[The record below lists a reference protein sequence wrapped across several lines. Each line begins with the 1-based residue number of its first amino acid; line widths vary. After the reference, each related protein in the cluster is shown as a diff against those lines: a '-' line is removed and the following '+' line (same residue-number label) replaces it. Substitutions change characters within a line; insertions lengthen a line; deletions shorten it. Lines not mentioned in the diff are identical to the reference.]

1 MPTLAA
7 NLTTTTIGMALDATM
22 GKALNDKVDVINGN
36 LAGKANAN
44 HTHNYAGSSSPGGK
58 ANSAA
63 YSDSAGNADT
73 VDGQHASAFAPSNHS
88 HNYLPLNGGTLSG
101 GLSLNGANL
110 LNVNTVGGTSA
121 GLTING
127 AYSTGGANLF
137 LAAGSYVYV
146 SNSSNNAR
154 GPIMASAFTVSS
166 SRRYK
171 EHIMPIPESEAR
183 KILDVNVV
191 TFDYK
196 NDSQNSGTNVAG
208 VIAEEVD
215 KIIPY
220 AVVKIDL
227 DGENVPDGVDYT
239 KFIPYLIKLIQEQDK
254 RIAELEELVKVFCK

>member
-110 LNVNTVGGTSA
+110 LNVNTVGGASA

-146 SNSSNNAR
+146 SNSSNNAEVPLWHLHLR
-154 GPIMASAFTVSS
+154 CSS
-166 SRRYK
+166 QRYK

-239 KFIPYLIKLIQEQDK
+239 KFIPYLIKLIQEQEQ
-254 RIAELEELVKVFCK
+254 RITVLEELVKVCCQ